1 VENHFILGVHITER
15 LKNAGQVQE
24 VLTEFGG
31 NIKTR
36 LGLHETDGRHGSP
49 NGLLL
54 LEMVGGE
61 ARGEAV
67 LARLAAIDGV
77 YCKKMVF
84 DHPAQA

>member
-1 VENHFILGVHITER
+1 MENHVILGVHITER
-15 LKNAGQVQE
+15 MKNARQVQE
-24 VLTEFGG
+24 ALTEFGG

-36 LGLHETDGRHGSP
+36 LGLHDVGGQLGSP

-61 ARGEAV
+61 ERANA
-67 LARLAAIDGV
+67 LADKLGAIDGV

-84 DHPAQA
+84 DHPV